1 VLKLWLEDYI
11 FKGVRMLQF
20 SLLGVS
26 LVLLLV
32 FSMSKEKGKNTKHA
46 RKNVSD

>member
-1 VLKLWLEDYI
+1 
-11 FKGVRMLQF
+11 MLQF